1 MPTATGR
8 LPDLPERIV
17 VDEIGVG
24 AGVVDRLKELKLPVT
39 GINVGRPARQRTLF
53 ANLRAEGYWR
63 LRELFSQSQVAIP
76 NDPELAGQLSSLRYS
91 YNSRGQLIIESKD
104 DARARGIPSPDKA
117 DAMMLAFLGH
127 NPSVRLRT

>member
-1 MPTATGR
+1 MA
-8 LPDLPERIV
+8 
-17 VDEIGVG
+17 
-24 AGVVDRLKELKLPVT
+24 
-39 GINVGRPARQRTLF
+39 GINVGRPARHRKLF

-63 LRELFSQSQVAIP
+63 LYELFSQDLIAIP

-127 NPSVRLRT
+127 NPAVRLRT